1 MAQFYQL
8 HVQVHT
14 YMQGQFPT
22 QASSKSFSYP
32 PKMSSSGSEGG
43 DSPSPQK
50 KKNAQRIGVCDWLI
64 KEGQLLGIPPK

>member
-50 KKNAQRIGVCDWLI
+50 KKMH
-64 KEGQLLGIPPK
+64 KE

>member
-32 PKMSSSGSEGG
+32 QKMSSSGSEGG

-50 KKNAQRIGVCDWLI
+50 KMH
-64 KEGQLLGIPPK
+64 KE